1 MLKFMLIFAISVWTT
16 SSLFM
21 VGFWL
26 NATIAIFRE
35 NDKIFLMPIGSF
47 LYIHFYPIVHTIQCF
62 KILKR
67 IAELKRE
74 V

>member
-1 MLKFMLIFAISVWTT
+1 MLKFVLIFAISVWAT

-26 NATIAIFRE
+26 NAMITVLRQERKVF
-35 NDKIFLMPIGSF
+35 FMPIGQF
-47 LYIHFYPIVHTIQCF
+47 LYIHFCPIVHTVQCF

>member
-1 MLKFMLIFAISVWTT
+1 MLKFVLIFAISVWTT

-21 VGFWL
+21 IGFWL
-26 NATIAIFRE
+26 NATMANFRE
-35 NDKIFLMPIGSF
+35 NDKIFLMPISSF
-47 LYIHFYPIVHTIQCF
+47 LYIHFCPIVHTIQCF

>member
-1 MLKFMLIFAISVWTT
+1 MLKLVLIFAISVWTT

-26 NATIAIFRE
+26 NAMITV
-35 NDKIFLMPIGSF
+35 FLQERKVFFMPIGSF
-47 LYIHFYPIVHTIQCF
+47 LYIHFCPIVHTIQCF

-67 IAELKRE
+67 VTELKRE

>member
-1 MLKFMLIFAISVWTT
+1 MLKFVIVFVTSVWTT

-26 NATIAIFRE
+26 NATITIFRE
-35 NDKIFLMPIGSF
+35 NGKIFLMPIGSF
-47 LYIHFYPIVHTIQCF
+47 LYIHFCPIVHTIQCF

-67 IAELKRE
+67 IAEIKRE

>member
-1 MLKFMLIFAISVWTT
+1 MLKFVLVFALSVWTT

-26 NATIAIFRE
+26 NAMITMFRQE
-35 NDKIFLMPIGSF
+35 RKLFFMPFGHF
-47 LYIHFYPIVHTIQCF
+47 FYIHLCPIVHTIQCF

-67 IAELKRE
+67 AAELRRE